1 MTRTSL
7 KTNRHGYPQIDNYT
21 CHIVE
26 YTRLVWFFAVMGAF
40 ATIYQLGSMSEIT
53 ESEAE
58 LVMAEFED
66 LVDDID
72 AFGIFLHNT
81 TIALL
86 MFIPGFG
93 MIWGSFSAWSTGFVF
108 AAITFSM
115 PDVEGA
121 IPTMPLA
128 LLFLTPFGLL
138 EICAYSLGMS
148 RSLILLVTI
157 IKRQSLLVHLKGTII
172 EIGIVVVLLLVGGY
186 VEFFMI
192 EELLEHR

>member
-1 MTRTSL
+1 
-7 KTNRHGYPQIDNYT
+7 
-21 CHIVE
+21 
-26 YTRLVWFFAVMGAF
+26 
-40 ATIYQLGSMSEIT
+40 MSEIS
-53 ESEAE
+53 EPEAE
-58 LVMAEFED
+58 LVMAQFEELID
-66 LVDDID
+66 GID

-93 MIWGSFSAWSTGFVF
+93 MIWGLFSAWSTGFVF

-115 PDVEGA
+115 PDVEGV

-148 RSLILLVTI
+148 RSLILLFSI
-157 IKRQSLLVHLKGTII
+157 IKRQPLLVHLKSTII
-172 EIGIVVVLLLVGGY
+172 EVGIVIILLLIGGY

-192 EELLEHR
+192 EEFLEHS